1 MDLFISF
8 IVFGLIII
16 LILLIGI
23 AVERL
28 VNCLFDCL
36 RNKCY
41 MLNKVEINLIASINP
56 SLNSYKFGYTYGS
69 T

>member
-1 MDLFISF
+1 MNNCFKNMDLFISL

-16 LILLIGI
+16 LILPIGI

-36 RNKCY
+36 KNK
-41 MLNKVEINLIASINP
+41 
-56 SLNSYKFGYTYGS
+56 
-69 T
+69 

>member
-16 LILLIGI
+16 LILPIVI

-28 VNCLFDCL
+28 VNYILDCL
-36 RNKCY
+36 RNKCFVIDKR
-41 MLNKVEINLIASINP
+41 M
-56 SLNSYKFGYTYGS
+56 FDDF
-69 T
+69 

>member
-16 LILLIGI
+16 LILPIGI

-28 VNCLFDCL
+28 VNCLFVSFK
-36 RNKCY
+36 NKWFVIDKE
-41 MLNKVEINLIASINP
+41 MFDDFFSQFDV
-56 SLNSYKFGYTYGS
+56 
-69 T
+69 

>member
-1 MDLFISF
+1 MVLFISF

-16 LILLIGI
+16 LILAIGI

-36 RNKCY
+36 KNKWFVLDKE
-41 MLNKVEINLIASINP
+41 MFGGFLAKL
-56 SLNSYKFGYTYGS
+56 KFKIGATLGA